1 MGKHRNGL
9 SITLIAEEELNS
21 DALFLL
27 VMNKTTETG
36 SDLCSS
42 LSPLSPPLSRFFSG
56 MFFDGNHTY
65 MIEPGGQGSR
75 DVSTLIYMKMYVQ
88 ALV

>member
-21 DALFLL
+21 DALFLS

-42 LSPLSPPLSRFFSG
+42 LFSLPPLPSSDSFFSG

-75 DVSTLIYMKMYVQ
+75 DVSTLMYMKM
-88 ALV
+88 